1 MSILELNN
9 LLVHFIAL
17 VSQGQAILNQGLRV
31 RPTSSFSAVGNTF
44 QYVRNSNEE
53 SVFTSGPLQQPLT
66 VQVNTT

>member
-1 MSILELNN
+1 MNN
-9 LLVHFIAL
+9 LMVHFVAL
-17 VSQGQAILNQGLRV
+17 ESEGQAILNGWLTV

-66 VQVNTT
+66 VQVNTV